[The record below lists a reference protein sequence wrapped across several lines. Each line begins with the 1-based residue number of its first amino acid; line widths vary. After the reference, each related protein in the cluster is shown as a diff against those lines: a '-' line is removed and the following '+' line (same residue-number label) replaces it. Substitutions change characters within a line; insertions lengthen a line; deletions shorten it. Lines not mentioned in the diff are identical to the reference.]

1 MEKVRRAILDQV
13 RPKRI
18 VGTEAPWQ
26 QRKSSEMRI
35 RILEATLDC
44 LVERGYAKLSTS
56 EITLRGSISR
66 GAMHHHFPTRMDLVA
81 ATIEY
86 TLFQS
91 MQQFL
96 HDYFEVVGKKRGR
109 TNVVTAATEAYWRS
123 VQTREYA
130 ARLELAIAA
139 RTDPELNSHF
149 LPLARK
155 FDRVWNEEMEKT
167 FPEWEGLGGRMQL
180 ANDFAVAAHLG
191 LLLQRPVLGEG
202 KRFRQ
207 LRELILKVILDIHH
221 PNETG
226 D

>member
-56 EITLRGSISR
+56 EITLRGGVSR

-86 TLFQS
+86 TLYQS

-96 HDYFEVVGKKRGR
+96 HDYFDVVGKKRGR
-109 TNVVTAATEAYWRS
+109 ANVVAAATEAYWRS

-180 ANDFAVAAHLG
+180 ANDFAVATHLG

-207 LRELILKVILDIHH
+207 LRALILKVILDIHH
-221 PNETG
+221 PDETG

>member
-1 MEKVRRAILDQV
+1 M
-13 RPKRI
+13 
-18 VGTEAPWQ
+18 VGTEATWQ

-35 RILEATLDC
+35 RILEAALDC

-56 EITLRGSISR
+56 EITLRASVSR
-66 GAMHHHFPTRMDLVA
+66 GAMHHHFPTRMALVA
-81 ATIEY
+81 AAVEY
-86 TLFQS
+86 ALYRS

-96 HDYFEVVGKKRGR
+96 TDYFEVIGRKRGR
-109 TNVVTAATEAYWRS
+109 ADVVAAATEAYWRS
-123 VQTREYA
+123 VQSREYA

-180 ANDFAVAAHLG
+180 ANDFAVTTHVG
-191 LLLQRPVLGEG
+191 LLLQRPVLGDS

-221 PNETG
+221 PDETG
-226 D
+226 N